1 MDDLLNKHFPAG
13 VLSNPMRAQRFAG
26 AALSVLFVALLSACS
41 RHEAA
46 TYQGYVEGEF
56 VYLGSSQAGKLTAL
70 SVSRGQTV
78 KANAPLFSLES
89 DDESHALVQAQRQ
102 LAAARAQLAD
112 IRTGKRAPEVD
123 VNRAQLAEAVAN
135 ARKAALQLTR
145 DEAQYRAGGIAKA
158 QLDDSRALAD
168 ASAAQVREL
177 TNQVAVARLPAR
189 VEQIGAQKAQVE
201 AAQASVDEAQWKVD
215 QKRVVAAQAGI
226 VYDTLY
232 RIGEWVQAG
241 NPVVQMLPP
250 QNVKVRFFVPEPV
263 VGGLAAGREVMVHCD
278 GCAADVP
285 ATITYVSR
293 EAEYTPPVIYS
304 NETRAKLVFMVEAHP
319 AVADAAKLHPGQPVE
334 VRLR

>member
-1 MDDLLNKHFPAG
+1 MKPLATSRRSLRGRHRSMLGVWVMALGLAAG
-13 VLSNPMRAQRFAG
+13 GCTRERPVSW
-26 AALSVLFVALLSACS
+26 
-41 RHEAA
+41 
-46 TYQGYVEGEF
+46 QGYAEGEF
-56 VYLGSSQAGKLTAL
+56 VYLASSQSGTLAQL
-70 SVSRGQTV
+70 SVHRGQEV
-78 KANAPLFSLES
+78 AAGAPVFALES
-89 DDESHALVQAQRQ
+89 TYETAALDQAAQQ
-102 LAAARAQLAD
+102 LSAARAQLAD
-112 IRTGKRAPEVD
+112 ISSGKRPPEVN
-123 VNRAQLAEAVAN
+123 VTKAQLAQAVAN
-135 ARKAALQLTR
+135 ARKAAQQLAR

-189 VEQIGAQKAQVE
+189 AQQIGAQKAQVE
-201 AAQASVDEAQWKVD
+201 AAEASVEEAQWKVD

-304 NETRAKLVFMVEAHP
+304 NETRAKLVFMVEARP

>member
-1 MDDLLNKHFPAG
+1 M
-13 VLSNPMRAQRFAG
+13 SNSKRAQRIAW
-26 AALSVLFVALLSACS
+26 AVLSLLLVALLSACS

-78 KANAPLFSLES
+78 KANASLFSLES
-89 DDESHALVQAQRQ
+89 DDEAHALEAAQQQ

-158 QLDDSRALAD
+158 QLDDSRANAD
-168 ASAAQVREL
+168 STAAQVRKL
-177 TNQVAVARLPAR
+177 THQVDVARLPAR
-189 VEQIGAQKAQVE
+189 SQQIVGQEAQV
-201 AAQASVDEAQWKVD
+201 AAANAVVAQAQWKLD
-215 QKRVVAAQAGI
+215 QKRVAAPSEGL

-232 RIGEWVQAG
+232 RQGEWVAAG
-241 NPVVQMLPP
+241 SPVVQMLPP
-250 QNVKVRFFVPEPV
+250 QNVKVRFFVPETI
-263 VGGLAAGREVMVHCD
+263 VGQLALNRGVTLHCD

-285 ATITYVSR
+285 AKITYVSSQ
-293 EAEYTPPVIYS
+293 AEYTPPVIYS
-304 NETRAKLVFMVEAHP
+304 NESRAKLVFMVEAHP
-319 AVADAAKLHPGQPVE
+319 SAADAPKLHPGQPVS
-334 VRLR
+334 VVLQ